1 MFLDTNFKVQ
11 IMTKLSRYGPL
22 EILAIKNFKRN

>member
-11 IMTKLSRYGPL
+11 IMTKSGRYGPL
-22 EILAIKNFKRN
+22 EILIMKIFKRN